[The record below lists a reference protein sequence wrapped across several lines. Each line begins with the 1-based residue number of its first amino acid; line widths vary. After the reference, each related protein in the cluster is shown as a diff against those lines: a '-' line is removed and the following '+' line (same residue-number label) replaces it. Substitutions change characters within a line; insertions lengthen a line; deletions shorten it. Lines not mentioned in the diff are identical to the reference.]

1 MNSFLQHVVF
11 GLRLIRKSPIFY
23 LVVILVLALGI
34 GANTAVFSV
43 VDAVLLRKLPFRDPD
58 RLVMV
63 WEKNPTLGAMVGD
76 RVPTAYTNFVE
87 WLQQAH
93 AFDGMAGF
101 EDVSLNR
108 TGTGEPERI
117 AGARVSPNFF
127 GVLGVSPEAGNSFDY
142 VEADPSHS
150 HAAMLSNGYWKSHFG
165 GSPGVVGQTLT
176 LNDVSYVV
184 VGVLPANFHLPAT
197 REGSEQRKPDIWIP
211 YESPAQRKRLRRI
224 GFGGCGRLLLASAHG
239 GQSGPGAGPTSGIGM
254 TKWQRLLSSA
264 TEQLNDPGGGDL
276 STARIIPPSSKL
288 LGY

>member
-43 VDAVLLRKLPFRDPD
+43 VDAVLLRKLPYRDPD
-58 RLVMV
+58 CLVMV

-76 RVPTAYTNFVE
+76 RVTTAYTNFVE

-117 AGARVSPNFF
+117 TSRQKELAIRKALGASRARLIVQMIVEGLLLSFF
-127 GVLGVSPEAGNSFDY
+127 GCLLA
-142 VEADPSHS
+142 
-150 HAAMLSNGYWKSHFG
+150 
-165 GSPGVVGQTLT
+165 
-176 LNDVSYVV
+176 VV
-184 VGVLPANFHLPAT
+184 V
-197 REGSEQRKPDIWIP
+197 
-211 YESPAQRKRLRRI
+211 
-224 GFGGCGRLLLASAHG
+224 AHFV
-239 GQSGPGAGPTSGIGM
+239 
-254 TKWQRLLSSA
+254 
-264 TEQLNDPGGGDL
+264 
-276 STARIIPPSSKL
+276 
-288 LGY
+288 